1 MLKQIF
7 IAGSLLIA
15 SMSAYA
21 VNEIPKLYN
30 FDFRDANG
38 TVAFSLIT
46 PIGKI
51 MPIQVTQEDKDQKST
66 CSFTLDEELGT
77 TKFEVNQMVNI
88 GITATIYP
96 VSIKDDEVKLM
107 LVYNKKDYLA
117 SEKPHDPVKLGEKCD
132 FVNSLTVVETTDLQ
146 WIGDVKLGKKEKVKL
161 SDGNALFIT
170 ATEVKPEA

>member
-51 MPIQVTQEDKDQKST
+51 IPIQVTQEDKEKATT
-66 CSFTLDEELGT
+66 CSITLDDVDGK
-77 TKFEVNQMVNI
+77 TKFDVKQEVNI

-96 VSIKDDEVKLM
+96 VTIKDDEIKLM
-107 LVYNKKDYLA
+107 LVYNKKDYLD
-117 SEKPHDPVKLGEKCD
+117 SENPHDPYKLSETCD
-132 FVNSLTVVETTDLQ
+132 FSNSLSVLETTDLQ
-146 WIGDVKLGKKEKVKL
+146 WIGDVKLGKQVKVKL
-161 SDGNALFIT
+161 SDGNALFIV